1 MDENKKENNGPPY
14 FRPETEDKYGH
25 SLHTLE
31 IWTEQELSK
40 GNLEKAINFLEQAKT
55 EANACQKFNKIE
67 LYDIYIKELR
77 SGERIS
83 IKGDPKKRWL
93 PHGIGPK
100 PGSHMYELKVERN
113 NVDDDIKNRSEELIK
128 KDLEIIKKISQ
139 QQNIVQIKELADYMD
154 LTEDK
159 AIFLIKKY
167 IHEKYFRAI
176 LFEATGTI
184 KFLPD

>member
-1 MDENKKENNGPPY
+1 MEENKKENNEPPY
-14 FRPETEDKYGH
+14 FRSETEDKYGP
-25 SLHTLE
+25 SLNILE
-31 IWTEQELSK
+31 LWTEQELSK

-55 EANACQKFNKIE
+55 EAKACQELVKIE
-67 LYDIYIKELR
+67 LYDKYIKELR

-83 IKGDPKKRWL
+83 IKGYPKKRLL

-100 PGSHMYELKVERN
+100 PGSHMYELKVERH
-113 NVDDDIKNRSEELIK
+113 NVEDDIRNRSEELIQ
-128 KDLEIIKKISQ
+128 KDLEIIKKIAQ
-139 QQNIVQIKELADYMD
+139 QQNIAQIKELAENMD

-184 KFLPD
+184 KFLQE